1 MQAGVRLHRVDRAG
15 GRGGSGAG
23 SASASAVGRKVGFMA
38 GVGSTGGISTS
49 LQRTYRN
56 LRLGIA
62 GTVVVIGVA
71 VAVTSLGTGVLPSIS
86 AYYYTPARNLL
97 VGALVA
103 AAFGILV
110 LSGRGLQR
118 ALLDA
123 AASFAPL
130 IALVPTAAGGSSFV
144 DDASD
149 CASGTRC
156 LPASA
161 LPDVEV
167 GVWSYLVVGVL
178 VLMVAAG
185 VTASRSRSEGSGV
198 WRAVGPSL
206 GVAAVVLVAVG
217 ATWMLAR
224 HVVLQWGHLMAA
236 VAFFG
241 LIAAVAVTNAVS
253 RPSPAAGT
261 AAADRAGHG
270 LRRAYLVIA
279 VALVVDLV
287 LTVVAVAA
295 GFDGGDAASGGSGVP
310 VLLIGEAVALALFA
324 AFWVLQSL
332 QRWNDPDPALR

>member
-1 MQAGVRLHRVDRAG
+1 
-15 GRGGSGAG
+15 
-23 SASASAVGRKVGFMA
+23 MA

-62 GTVVVIGVA
+62 GTVVVIRVA

-130 IALVPTAAGGSSFV
+130 IALVPTAAGGAPFV
-144 DDASD
+144 DDASE

-185 VTASRSRSEGSGV
+185 VTAVRSRSEGSGV

-224 HVVLQWGHLMAA
+224 HVVLQWGHLVAA

-253 RPSPAAGT
+253 RPSPAGM

-287 LTVVAVAA
+287 LTVAAVAA
-295 GFDGGDAASGGSGVP
+295 GLDGGDAASGRSGAP
-310 VLLIGEAVALALFA
+310 VVLIGEALALALFA
-324 AFWVLQSL
+324 VFWVLQSL
-332 QRWNDPDPALR
+332 QRWNDPDPAVR